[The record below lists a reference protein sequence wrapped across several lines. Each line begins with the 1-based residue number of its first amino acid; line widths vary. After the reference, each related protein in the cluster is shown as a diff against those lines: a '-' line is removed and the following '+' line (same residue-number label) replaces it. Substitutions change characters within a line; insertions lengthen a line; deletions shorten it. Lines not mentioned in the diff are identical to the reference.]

1 MNEAQKLEHKRLKSA
16 ERQKRFY
23 DKNKPAI
30 LGKRKRERE
39 QLKEINKPVSKA
51 VAPEEFTLDMIIR
64 VLGGVENINTQKKYI
79 NDIKRVFTL
88 ADIRLFRGSMAEFNL
103 IKKRVDESKYSL
115 STKKGSVQSV
125 LIFMKL
131 SKFQA
136 TPKVKKLYADLF
148 EVYKIRTEDEHKKRQ
163 NSEECRV
170 MDFEKY
176 LRLVLDRFG
185 SRSKEYLVARMY
197 HEITVRDNFHN
208 LKIVDSL
215 EEDDGKGNFLTR
227 DCRHIILNN
236 YKTQNIYEKKTNDV
250 SEELRRLLLDY
261 IDAKGLS
268 TRLFPENNK
277 GLSKFIITMN
287 GRVNMKGGINELRK
301 MRVSQFLTTEN
312 LTAEQRLAFA
322 NKMCHRE
329 QTQQKYKRGIL

>member
-1 MNEAQKLEHKRLKSA
+1 MNETQKLDHKRLKSA

-23 DKNKPAI
+23 DNHKQTI
-30 LGKRKRERE
+30 LGKRKMDRE
-39 QLKEINKPVSKA
+39 QLKEINKPVVK
-51 VAPEEFTLDMIIR
+51 VVIPEEFTLSMIIR
-64 VLGGVENINTQKKYI
+64 VFGGIENVNTQKKYI

-88 ADIRLFRGSMAEFNL
+88 ADISLFRGSMEEFNL
-103 IKKRVDESKYSL
+103 IKKMVDESKYSL
-115 STKKGSVQSV
+115 STKKGSIQSILV
-125 LIFMKL
+125 FMDL
-131 SKFQA
+131 SKFEA
-136 TPKVKKLYADLF
+136 SPKVRAKYEVLF
-148 EVYKIRTEDEHKKRQ
+148 EVYKIRTEDEHKERQ
-163 NSEECRV
+163 NSAECRV

-176 LRLVLDRFG
+176 LQLVLDRFG
-185 SRSKEYLVARMY
+185 LASKEYLVARMY

-236 YKTQNIYEKKTNDV
+236 YKTQNIYEKKTFVV
-250 SEELRRLLLDY
+250 SEELQRLLLDY

-268 TRLFPENNK
+268 ARLFPENNK

-287 GRVNMKGGINELRK
+287 GRINVKGGINEIRK
-301 MRVSQFLTTEN
+301 MRVSQFLMTEN

-322 NKMCHRE
+322 DTMCHRE